1 MHSKEICETF
11 RIKGINNCWRDNKP
25 FSILHQAWCNSI
37 LKNVTKLHFFY
48 LCKGKNERWN
58 TKRGNIENPLCV
70 NNNTTFFFFLLGFDL
85 DMQINTSK
93 RGRRWSFTL
102 KNESSNLD
110 MLLVIENCIPLQKIQ
125 FSTTLPK
132 LFSNLHS
139 WTRSPQTNTF

>member
-11 RIKGINNCWRDNKP
+11 RIKGINNCSAYYIKLDVIQYWRMWRN
-25 FSILHQAWCNSI
+25 FIFH
-37 LKNVTKLHFFY
+37 
-48 LCKGKNERWN
+48 LCKEKKERWN

-85 DMQINTSK
+85 EMQINTSK
-93 RGRRWSFTL
+93 RERRWSFTL
-102 KNESSNLD
+102 KNESSNLG